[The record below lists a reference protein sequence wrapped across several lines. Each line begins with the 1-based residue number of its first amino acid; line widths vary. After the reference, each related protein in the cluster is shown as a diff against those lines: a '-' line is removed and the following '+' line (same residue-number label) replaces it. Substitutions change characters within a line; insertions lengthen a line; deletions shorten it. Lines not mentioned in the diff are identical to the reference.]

1 MKRSVTLIILTI
13 ILSACSVDSHKTN
26 QINMPESVLVFCD
39 AMSGVN
45 DGWPEQLQEMS
56 GVLVHKEC
64 LGGARLASYIPIAQE
79 NSPLDGGTYA
89 VLQLGGNDV
98 AVGWPRVDVQQ
109 EYSDALDYLYNAGY
123 SPVCYTYPNNTLLAR
138 ADEIALFS
146 EHIKQMCNERGYP
159 VIISSEQTD
168 GVMFYNEAGITETA
182 VNAWRVLFPEESI

>member
-1 MKRSVTLIILTI
+1 MKIAITLFIIIILT
-13 ILSACSVDSHKTN
+13 ACGTTHEAN
-26 QINMPESVLVFCD
+26 QTHRPESVLVLCD
-39 AMSGVN
+39 SMSGMG
-45 DGWPEQLQEMS
+45 DGWPEQLQDMA
-56 GVLVHKEC
+56 GVPVHKEC

-79 NSPLDGGTYA
+79 NPPLDGGTYA

-146 EHIKQMCNERGYP
+146 EHIEQMCNERGYP

-168 GVMFYNEAGITETA
+168 GIMFYNEAGVTETA
-182 VNAWRVLFPEESI
+182 VNAWRVLFTEG